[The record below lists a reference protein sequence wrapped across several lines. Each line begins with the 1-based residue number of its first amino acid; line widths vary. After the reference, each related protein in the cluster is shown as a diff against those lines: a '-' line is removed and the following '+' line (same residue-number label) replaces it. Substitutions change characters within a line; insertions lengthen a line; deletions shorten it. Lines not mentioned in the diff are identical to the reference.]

1 MREGLKTH
9 DTGKIQNLR
18 GFDSVHHHFNT
29 PVSIN
34 YKLVKNYKH
43 SEATSWGHWDVKM
56 LNGLSYTDFYL
67 EGTYLF
73 TLTHAW

>member
-1 MREGLKTH
+1 MKPKYLFPA
-9 DTGKIQNLR
+9 L
-18 GFDSVHHHFNT
+18 
-29 PVSIN
+29 
-34 YKLVKNYKH
+34 
-43 SEATSWGHWDVKM
+43 